1 MSQKTKKPIG
11 ETSSMAGGSIQGG
24 SSTDDYFI
32 SREKFLQELQLREV
46 VRKII
51 TLSEQK
57 QKKPVS
63 EENKLRG
70 LINKLI
76 TEAETDVAP
85 HASTAINF
93 LEDLLKK
100 ILPGIE
106 TDYKSLTTKTAQRE
120 SFRAQLTNSV
130 NILLDTAELNSKG
143 SEENVDADA
152 EEAEG
157 FIDIEEEIEIAV
169 TDDDKF
175 IDIDTGNTEET
186 DAEEESAQEGD
197 ETGRKLAAQ
206 SFDAIEK
213 QISETY
219 ATLSDPE
226 DKQTFKD
233 YLITNLKLYFDK
245 WEKELGDV
253 VEPTTDEYE
262 TEKDE
267 SADEETGEDLG
278 GEEDLG
284 TEEDLGEEEFEL

>member
-1 MSQKTKKPIG
+1 MSK
-11 ETSSMAGGSIQGG
+11 ETENLQNDHSIDRMQ
-24 SSTDDYFI
+24 
-32 SREKFLQELQLREV
+32 FLKELQLREV

-51 TLSEQK
+51 TISEQK
-57 QKKPVS
+57 QNKGTFQ
-63 EENKLRG
+63 ETKLRG

-76 TEAETDVAP
+76 SEADTDVAP

-106 TDYKSLTTKTAQRE
+106 TDYKSLTTKTEQRE
-120 SFRAQLTNSV
+120 SFRAQLTTSV
-130 NILLDTAELNSKG
+130 KTALETAELNTHG
-143 SEENVDADA
+143 SEANVGADEA
-152 EEAEG
+152 EAEG
-157 FIDIEEEIEIAV
+157 FIDIEEEITIDV

-175 IDIDTGNTEET
+175 IDIDPPTEEE
-186 DAEEESAQEGD
+186 AEAELASEDEGD

-213 QISETY
+213 QTIETY
-219 ATLSDPE
+219 DTLSDPE
-226 DKQTFKD
+226 DKKTFTD

-262 TEKDE
+262 TEKE
-267 SADEETGEDLG
+267 EGADEEAGEELG
-278 GEEDLG
+278 GEDSLG
-284 TEEDLGEEEFEL
+284 AEEELSDDEFEL